1 MTDWLKLVAMI
12 FYAPLRG
19 MREVR
24 DHGSLGPG
32 VLCAYLSQVAYIFA
46 TQWLTG
52 DRSQLT
58 HGPLIIGGAF
68 FQGVA
73 PILTIAIVFVPLLA
87 LTTNLFDRRGSFS
100 VVLQQEYGSLASVA
114 FYVFTAT
121 SLVTILITAFFHFS
135 GIQAAYVA
143 SAAQSQGAEQLQ
155 TMAQWFRLSAE
166 EVAQL
171 KTQLADSVVVSRN
184 LFNTV
189 RLALF
194 AIGGVATVRVVFR
207 VPALRAVAIF
217 LLSSLISLPLSFVL
231 YPMFR
236 TVVGSPFLLL
246 FAFFLLF
253 LLRGYFAEIVGTQRA
268 RAAFKQN
275 LEAATINPR
284 DSSAHYNLGLIHQ
297 QRGEL
302 DQARERF
309 HRAIDIDPEELDA
322 HYQLGRIARAQN
334 RLPDAVG
341 HFEQVVQRDQAH
353 ALHEIWREIGATYNA
368 AGQYSDARNALE
380 RFLDRRPNDPEGLY
394 LIGRAHAG
402 MGDQQE
408 AASSMQA
415 CIEAVKTAPAYK
427 YRTEKRWLNEAQQFL
442 KGRKQ
447 EAVGSRQ

>member
-1 MTDWLKLVAMI
+1 MTDWLKLVGMI

-24 DHGSLGPG
+24 DQGSLGPA
-32 VLCAYLSQVAYIFA
+32 VLCAYLSQVAYIFV
-46 TQWLTG
+46 TQWLAG
-52 DRSQLT
+52 DRALLT
-58 HGPLIIGGAF
+58 RGPLIIGGAF

-100 VVLQQEYGSLASVA
+100 VVLQQEYGSLAAVA
-114 FYVFTAT
+114 FYVFTAA

-171 KTQLADSVVVSRN
+171 KTQLADPVVVSRN

-194 AIGGVATVRVVFR
+194 TIGGAATVRVVFR
-207 VPALRAVAIF
+207 VPVLRAIAVF
-217 LLSSLISLPLSFVL
+217 LLTSLTSLPLSFVL

-246 FAFFLLF
+246 FAFFLL
-253 LLRGYFAEIVGTQRA
+253 RGYFASIVSTQRA
-268 RAAFKQN
+268 RASFKQN

-368 AGQYSDARNALE
+368 AGQYSDARSALE

-408 AASSMQA
+408 ATSSMQA

-447 EAVGSRQ
+447 EAVGGRQ

>member
-1 MTDWLKLVAMI
+1 MTDWLKLLGMI

-24 DHGSLGPG
+24 DHGSLGPA
-32 VLCAYLSQVAYIFA
+32 VLCAYLSQVVYIFA

-52 DRSQLT
+52 DRSLVT
-58 HGPLIIGGAF
+58 HGPLIIGGAL

-121 SLVTILITAFFHFS
+121 SVVTILITVFFHFS
-135 GIQAAYVA
+135 GIQAGYVA
-143 SAAQSQGAEQLQ
+143 SAAQSQATEQLQ
-155 TMAQWFRLSAE
+155 TMAAWFRLSAD
-166 EVAQL
+166 EVARL
-171 KTQLADSVVVSRN
+171 KTQLADPVVVSRN
-184 LFNTV
+184 LFSTV

-207 VPALRAVAIF
+207 VPVLRAIAIF
-217 LLSSLISLPLSFVL
+217 LLASLTSLPLSFVL

-246 FAFFLLF
+246 FAFFLL
-253 LLRGYFAEIVGTQRA
+253 RGYFSGIVSTQRA
-268 RAAFKQN
+268 RASFKQN

-334 RLPDAVG
+334 RLADAVG

-353 ALHEIWREIGATYNA
+353 ALHEIWREIGAAYIA
-368 AGQYSDARNALE
+368 AGQYSDARDALE
-380 RFLDRRPNDPEGLY
+380 RFLDRRPNDPEALY

-402 MGDQQE
+402 LGDQKE
-408 AASSMQA
+408 ATSSMQA

-427 YRTEKRWLNEAQQFL
+427 YRMEKRWLNEAQQFL

-447 EAVGSRQ
+447 EAVKQ

>member
-1 MTDWLKLVAMI
+1 
-12 FYAPLRG
+12 
-19 MREVR
+19 
-24 DHGSLGPG
+24 
-32 VLCAYLSQVAYIFA
+32 
-46 TQWLTG
+46 
-52 DRSQLT
+52 
-58 HGPLIIGGAF
+58 
-68 FQGVA
+68 
-73 PILTIAIVFVPLLA
+73 
-87 LTTNLFDRRGSFS
+87 
-100 VVLQQEYGSLASVA
+100 
-114 FYVFTAT
+114 
-121 SLVTILITAFFHFS
+121 
-135 GIQAAYVA
+135 
-143 SAAQSQGAEQLQ
+143 
-155 TMAQWFRLSAE
+155 
-166 EVAQL
+166 
-171 KTQLADSVVVSRN
+171 
-184 LFNTV
+184 
-189 RLALF
+189 LF

-207 VPALRAVAIF
+207 VPVLRAIAIF
-217 LLSSLISLPLSFVL
+217 LLTSLTSLPLSLVL
-231 YPMFR
+231 YPIFR

-246 FAFFLLF
+246 FAFFLL
-253 LLRGYFAEIVGTQRA
+253 RGYFSSIVSTQRA
-268 RAAFKQN
+268 RASFKQN

-380 RFLDRRPNDPEGLY
+380 RFLDRRPNDPEALY

-402 MGDQQE
+402 LGDQAE